1 MIAKIKTKNGVYSSV
16 IFGLLVKGWATKAII
31 MNESNT
37 ALEIVGY
44 WKTNIRGVIDRNVFE
59 IDSDKDGWIKRD
71 GFEGYDRIYQRL
83 KRGLFKTKIDADDI
97 LDKCK
102 EMQSKV
108 TDQEWYYIKTEKD
121 IKDLDALALNFH
133 DASVEKIDG
142 NEDKTVIEFYIW
154 SGRLIVELEGGVKT
168 NLYAG
173 CGHTSRKDGRFD
185 EIYESDMFFEN
196 GYFYW
201 VNAEGVKSSEEIY
214 EHDDNVHFRAKN
226 VRWKV
231 VI

>member
-1 MIAKIKTKNGVYSSV
+1 MIAKIKTKNSVYSSV
-16 IFGLLVKGWATKAII
+16 IFGILVNGWGSQAII

-37 ALEIVGY
+37 ALKIIDYWRTSKKGY
-44 WKTNIRGVIDRNVFE
+44 IERIVFE
-59 IDSDKDGWIKRD
+59 IDSDTDGWIKRD
-71 GFEGYDRIYQRL
+71 DFEGYDFIYQRL
-83 KRGLFKTKIDADDI
+83 KKRLLKTTINADDI

-108 TDQEWYYIKTEKD
+108 TDPEWYYVKTEKD

-133 DASVEKIDG
+133 DGAIKKIDG
-142 NEDKTVIEFYIW
+142 NEDKTVIEIAVW
-154 SGRLIVELEGGVKT
+154 SCRIIFELEGDVKT
-168 NLYAG
+168 NLYVG
-173 CGHTSRKDGRFD
+173 CGCDAVEDGDFD
-185 EIYESDMFFEN
+185 EIFDSDMFFEN

-201 VNAEGVKSSEEIY
+201 VNAEGVKSSEEIRKY
-214 EHDDNVHFRAKN
+214 DDNRYFRAKN

>member
-16 IFGLLVKGWATKAII
+16 VFGVISGGRNIQAII

-37 ALEIVGY
+37 ALQIIDY
-44 WKTNIRGVIDRNVFE
+44 WKSNMKGIERIVFE
-59 IDSDKDGWIKRD
+59 IDSDTDGWIRTKN
-71 GFEGYDRIYQRL
+71 FEGYDWICQRL
-83 KRGLFKTKIDADDI
+83 KGGWFKTKIDADDI

-102 EMQSKV
+102 EMQSKI
-108 TDQEWYYIKTEKD
+108 TDSEWHNVKTEKD

-133 DASVEKIDG
+133 DAAVEKIDG
-142 NEDKTVIEFYIW
+142 NEEKTVIEFYIW
-154 SGRLIVELEGGVKT
+154 SGRLIVELEGDVGT
-168 NLYAG
+168 NLYVG
-173 CGHTSRKDGRFD
+173 CGQTAREDGRFD

-196 GYFYW
+196 GSFYW
-201 VNAEGVKSSEEIY
+201 INAEGVKNSEEIY
-214 EHDDNVHFRAKN
+214 KHNDIVYFKAKN